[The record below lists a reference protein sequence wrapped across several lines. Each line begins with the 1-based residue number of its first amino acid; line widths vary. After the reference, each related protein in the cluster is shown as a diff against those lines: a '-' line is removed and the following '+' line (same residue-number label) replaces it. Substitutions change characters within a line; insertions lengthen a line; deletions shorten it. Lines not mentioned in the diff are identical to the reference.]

1 MKTPQVKPLP
11 GMTPLGIF
19 NPRATDEKTVAERAW
34 RAPLKPP
41 AEQKACDL
49 GLFSDDSKQRELF

>member
-1 MKTPQVKPLP
+1 MKTPQIAPLP
-11 GMTPLGIF
+11 GMAPLGVF
-19 NPRATDEKTVAERAW
+19 SPRNADEKIIAERTW
-34 RAPLKPP
+34 RAPMKPK